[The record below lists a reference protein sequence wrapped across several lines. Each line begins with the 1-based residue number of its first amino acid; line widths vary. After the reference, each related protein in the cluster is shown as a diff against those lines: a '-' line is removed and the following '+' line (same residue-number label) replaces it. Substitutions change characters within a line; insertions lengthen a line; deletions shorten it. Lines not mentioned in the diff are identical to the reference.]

1 MITVRQADISD
12 AARVNALYRSLAEL
26 HRASRPDIFSSL
38 AADTMPVAA
47 ALIGDN
53 GLVFVAEDE
62 DGIVQGM
69 IMGKVRG
76 YRGQPAQILWI
87 DDLIV
92 EEAARG
98 KGFGSALLKAARDYG
113 RRQGCVRIEL
123 NVWAFNES
131 AIRFYEKNGLHIQR
145 YILEDDIEA

>member
-1 MITVRQADISD
+1 MEIRVRLAEMED
-12 AARVNALYRSLAEL
+12 AGRVNALYRALAEL
-26 HRASRPDIFSSL
+26 HKAARPDVFASL

-53 GLVFVAEDE
+53 GLILVAEDE
-62 DGIVQGM
+62 SGVVQGM

-92 EEAARG
+92 EDAARG
-98 KGFGSALLKAARDYG
+98 KGIGSALLQAARDYG
-113 RRQGCVRIEL
+113 RQQGCTRLEL
-123 NVWAFNES
+123 NVWAFNET
-131 AIRFYEKNGLHIQR
+131 AVRFYEKNGLQVQR
-145 YILEDDIEA
+145 YILEEQL

>member
-1 MITVRQADISD
+1 MITVRMAEMTD

-26 HRASRPDIFSSL
+26 HRTARPDVFASL

-53 GLVFVAEDE
+53 GLILVAEDE
-62 DGIVQGM
+62 DGTVQGM

-76 YRGQPAQILWI
+76 YRGQPAGILWI

-92 EEAARG
+92 EESARG
-98 KGFGSALLKAARDYG
+98 RGVGSALLAAARDYG
-113 RRQGCVRIEL
+113 RRQGCTRLEL
-123 NVWAFNES
+123 NVWAFNET
-131 AIRFYEKNGLHIQR
+131 AIRFYEKNGLRVQR
-145 YILEDDIEA
+145 YILEEPI

>member
-1 MITVRQADISD
+1 MITVRMAEMTD

-26 HRASRPDIFSSL
+26 HRAARPDVFASL

-53 GLVFVAEDE
+53 GLILVAEDE
-62 DGIVQGM
+62 DGTVQGM

-76 YRGQPAQILWI
+76 YRGQPAGILWI

-92 EEAARG
+92 EESARG
-98 KGFGSALLKAARDYG
+98 RGVGSTLLAAARDYG
-113 RRQGCVRIEL
+113 RRQGCTRLEL
-123 NVWAFNES
+123 NVWAFNET
-131 AIRFYEKNGLHIQR
+131 AIRFYEKNGLRVQR
-145 YILEDDIEA
+145 YILEEPI